1 MQGLGQEGEQ
11 LYPANPPTPYVI
23 TVLVDRDC
31 LTLLKWD
38 VGDYLQAFCFNTV
51 CSSFVHFQRRN
62 QKDVFNNEIIL
73 NKETITMLIM

>member
-1 MQGLGQEGEQ
+1 MKGLGQEGEQ

-38 VGDYLQAFCFNTV
+38 VGDYLQAFCFA
-51 CSSFVHFQRRN
+51 HFQRRN

-73 NKETITMLIM
+73 NK

>member
-1 MQGLGQEGEQ
+1 MKGLGQEGEQ

-38 VGDYLQAFCFNTV
+38 VCTSPAYYRLTLSAL
-51 CSSFVHFQRRN
+51 RRVAPLWPRSELLTWP
-62 QKDVFNNEIIL
+62 QVISWCVPSFNNE
-73 NKETITMLIM
+73 